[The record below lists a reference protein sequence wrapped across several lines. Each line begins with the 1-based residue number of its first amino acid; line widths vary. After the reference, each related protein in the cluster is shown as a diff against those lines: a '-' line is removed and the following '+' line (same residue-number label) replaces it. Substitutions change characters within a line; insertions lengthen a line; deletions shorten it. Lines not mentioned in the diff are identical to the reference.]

1 MTTDRVVLNY
11 QREDDILYVT
21 FGQEGRKGMGINLHS
36 NILLRF
42 DRHSSEPLGMTFID
56 YSKLKTLPSVPLND
70 LSILPEELQKM
81 VRQMILSDPVSR
93 FIEIDPNTF
102 SHFSVVNPSME
113 RVIAA

>member
-1 MTTDRVVLNY
+1 MTRDRVVLNY

-21 FGQEGRKGMGINLHS
+21 FGQEGRKGMGFNLHN

-42 DRHSSEPLGMTFID
+42 DRHSGEPLGMTFID
-56 YSKLKTLPSVPLND
+56 YSKLKALPSISLND
-70 LSILPEELQKM
+70 FSTLPEELQKT
-81 VRQMILSDPVSR
+81 VRQILLSNPVSR

-102 SHFSVVNPSME
+102 NHFSVVNPSME